1 MSDSL
6 NGSEGKN
13 MKIERF
19 VLGPIE
25 TNCYVV
31 VNEDTKECFAV
42 DMAYCPQEY
51 VDHIREQGYQMK
63 ALFLT
68 HGHFDHIMAAD
79 AIRDKYDVKVYAS
92 CDEKNTLEQPHIN
105 LGEAYGLKLSVKAD
119 VWHKDGE
126 ILKLAGFDIEALH
139 TPGHTEGGSCYYI
152 REIGVLFSGD
162 TLFCGSV
169 GRTDFPGGS
178 MSEIV
183 RSIKEKV
190 MVLPDDTKVY
200 PGHGE
205 GTSVGYERENNPF
218 L

>member
-6 NGSEGKN
+6 NRSEGKN

-68 HGHFDHIMAAD
+68 HGHFDHIMGIEDFLKAF
-79 AIRDKYDVKVYAS
+79 DVPVYVGR
-92 CDEKNTLEQPHIN
+92 EEQPLLADDRLNASSMYGYHC
-105 LGEAYGLKLSVKAD
+105 AYTGAKALE
-119 VWHKDGE
+119 DGQTVECAGTE
-126 ILKLAGFDIEALH
+126 IHVIH
-139 TPGHTEGGSCYYI
+139 TPGHTVLSSGRGST
-152 REIGVLFSGD
+152 VLWRYFVLWFDRKDRSSYRKQPGSG
-162 TLFCGSV
+162 TFYQ
-169 GRTDFPGGS
+169 RKTDDPAG
-178 MSEIV
+178 
-183 RSIKEKV
+183 
-190 MVLPDDTKVY
+190 
-200 PGHGE
+200 
-205 GTSVGYERENNPF
+205 
-218 L
+218 

>member
-6 NGSEGKN
+6 NRSEGKN

-68 HGHFDHIMAAD
+68 HGHFDHIMAAQ
-79 AIRDKYDVKVYAS
+79 AVKEKYNIPIYACRQEEEMLREPSVNMTAHYGRDCSITPDRFLDDLDVFEV
-92 CDEKNTLEQPHIN
+92 
-105 LGEAYGLKLSVKAD
+105 
-119 VWHKDGE
+119 
-126 ILKLAGFDIEALH
+126 AGFSIQMIH
-139 TPGHTEGGSCYYI
+139 TPGHTKGSCCYYLKD
-152 REIGVLFSGD
+152 EDVLFSGD
-162 TLFCGSV
+162 TVFYGSV

-178 MSEIV
+178 TAQIV
-183 RSIKEKV
+183 RSLSGV
-190 MVLPDDTKVY
+190 MEQSLP
-200 PGHGE
+200 
-205 GTSVGYERENNPF
+205 
-218 L
+218 

>member
-1 MSDSL
+1 MYKIDSR
-6 NGSEGKN
+6 
-13 MKIERF
+13 I
-19 VLGPIE
+19 LGMVG
-25 TNCYVV
+25 TNCYLLC
-31 VNEDTKECFAV
+31 NMDIKECVLIDPA
-42 DMAYCPQEY
+42 DSQDEISRMIDESGCSLKG
-51 VDHIREQGYQMK
+51 I
-63 ALFLT
+63 LLT
-68 HGHFDHIMAAD
+68 HGHFNHIMAAD
-79 AIRDKYDVKVYAS
+79 AVRDKYGVKVYAS

-152 REIGVLFSGD
+152 REIGVIFSGD

-218 L
+218 LVN

>member
-1 MSDSL
+1 MYKIDSRIS
-6 NGSEGKN
+6 GMVG
-13 MKIERF
+13 
-19 VLGPIE
+19 
-25 TNCYVV
+25 TNCYMLC
-31 VNEDTKECFAV
+31 NMDIKECVLIDPA
-42 DMAYCPQEY
+42 DSQDEISRMIDESGCSLKG
-51 VDHIREQGYQMK
+51 I
-63 ALFLT
+63 LLT

-79 AIRDKYDVKVYAS
+79 AVRDKYGVKVYAS

-218 L
+218 LVN

>member
-1 MSDSL
+1 MYKIDSR
-6 NGSEGKN
+6 
-13 MKIERF
+13 I
-19 VLGPIE
+19 LGMVG
-25 TNCYVV
+25 TNCYLLC
-31 VNEDTKECFAV
+31 NMDIKECVLIDPA
-42 DMAYCPQEY
+42 DSQDEISRMIDESGCSLKG
-51 VDHIREQGYQMK
+51 I
-63 ALFLT
+63 LLT

-79 AIRDKYDVKVYAS
+79 AVRDKYGVKVYAS

-152 REIGVLFSGD
+152 REIGVIFSGD

-183 RSIKEKV
+183 RSIKKKV

-218 L
+218 LVN